1 MLQEVNKA
9 KKKHK
14 KTMCKQT
21 RNNREK
27 EFVKKEYIRTFG
39 AEKLNWKFKNSIKL
53 FKYRFNQIWESI
65 SELEG
70 NIIKIPMSEK

>member
-1 MLQEVNKA
+1 MLQELNKA

-39 AEKLNWKFKNSIKL
+39 AEKLN
-53 FKYRFNQIWESI
+53 
-65 SELEG
+65 
-70 NIIKIPMSEK
+70 

>member
-27 EFVKKEYIRTFG
+27 EFVKKRIH
-39 AEKLNWKFKNSIKL
+39 KNFWS
-53 FKYRFNQIWESI
+53 
-65 SELEG
+65 
-70 NIIKIPMSEK
+70 